1 MPYFALIELG
11 SFSLALNGSWG
22 PHSCLRPFT
31 TSYCL
36 ISNAIHEPVV
46 KELAIK
52 LNSGITPLK
61 INFNLYN
68 ILIFIFKNNII
79 ISIFK
84 SILNDKIIFI

>member
-11 SFSLALNGSWG
+11 YFSLALNGSWG

-52 LNSGITPLK
+52 LNSGITPL
-61 INFNLYN
+61 
-68 ILIFIFKNNII
+68 II
-79 ISIFK
+79 HFYI
-84 SILNDKIIFI
+84 